1 MTRTR
6 AVLTTALV
14 VCWLSGLLLPE
25 PPDGFTRPGMC
36 LVLGGIVVVI
46 LAPIFAW
53 VRVITT
59 RLGRG
64 VRAARPDAA
73 IAAGWADAG
82 LGPALR
88 SMGIKEKFRRSGGT
102 HVVLT
107 WDDLG
112 VEVWRGSGSGTPR
125 RVVGVRWK
133 KVESVTVGE
142 GCAGTPPRPAVVVAI
157 ARGPMLIVVPARA
170 RAGGVFPASLRQV
183 QKLVDE
189 LGVAAR
195 PERAPRPGG

>member
-6 AVLTTALV
+6 AVLTTAGVALY
-14 VCWLSGLLLPE
+14 LSGLLVPE
-25 PPDGFTRPGMC
+25 PPEGFTRTGMC
-36 LVLGGIVVVI
+36 LVLGATAVVIVV
-46 LAPIFAW
+46 PIYAW
-53 VRVITT
+53 VWVITT

-73 IAAGWADAG
+73 ITAGWADAG

-88 SMGIKEKFRRSGGT
+88 SMGIKEMFRRSGGT

-125 RVVGVRWK
+125 RVVGVLWK
-133 KVESVTVGE
+133 KVESISVGE

-195 PERAPRPGG
+195 PERAARPGG